1 MMRTILLLMLL
12 FSSMIIP
19 STASADIE
27 NDIRQLIKKYSNQV
41 CIAEIT
47 KIYSENHEIM
57 VLILGDRFVDENFRP
72 QSAKQ
77 LKFKSLLDQQ
87 DSKIQKYDLPIILQ
101 IFDLKNHPECR
112 FDHTNFSDPFLK
124 SSIQDGVEAINNMI
138 HHVKNNNATYADVS
152 LLLKRE
158 NTKQQEL
165 ILHLLKEE
173 NLFENKIIM
182 SEFMKFN
189 KDMIETV
196 QPMFNTLLREYDLRF
211 R

>member
-1 MMRTILLLMLL
+1 
-12 FSSMIIP
+12 
-19 STASADIE
+19 
-27 NDIRQLIKKYSNQV
+27 
-41 CIAEIT
+41 
-47 KIYSENHEIM
+47 
-57 VLILGDRFVDENFRP
+57 
-72 QSAKQ
+72 
-77 LKFKSLLDQQ
+77 
-87 DSKIQKYDLPIILQ
+87 
-101 IFDLKNHPECR
+101 
-112 FDHTNFSDPFLK
+112 
-124 SSIQDGVEAINNMI
+124 MI

-152 LLLKRE
+152 LLLQKE